1 MRNVFAILVLI
12 GAMMIVSRAGAA
24 PSFSGAPGYISLP
37 VVTID
42 GDPSPPNYT
51 AGIQSFDGDEN
62 ETAYIFGED
71 RYILKKELGAPATE
85 LYDYG
90 STVWGSF
97 VKLQGEVLYCGESKT
112 GTVIAIPA
120 AGGTAH
126 TLFTL
131 ENNYDC
137 AFNSQ
142 SLLFI
147 SANPGWSSN
156 RIYAWWE
163 GQTETREIAD
173 VGDYSGPIA
182 FDDNDNLYYG
192 RATIYPPGPEDI
204 VYFSSAQVANAIST
218 GTPLT
223 SADWTV
229 YIAGIDA
236 PGGLAFDGNT
246 PFQDILSCSFGL
258 GTLSRLAPAADN
270 LMGTG
275 TYPSCPRFFGSSG
288 FSPFINNG
296 GTLVVNCTDYD
307 DSYDSTV
314 YMVESCSQNF
324 ILSSGNYGTVANSD
338 VAIFRPSTGLWAI
351 QGVSRIYFGTNGDL
365 PVSGDYNGDGPTDPA
380 IFRPES
386 GLWAVADGGRVYFG
400 TEGDIP
406 IPRDYN
412 GDGTADRAI
421 FRPSAGLWAVQGLSR
436 AYFGDESDFPV
447 PANYEGVGMNMG
459 IFRPSIGL
467 WALNGLSRVYYGM
480 AGDLPVPGDYNG
492 DGTVEVGIYR
502 PSTGLWAIQGVTR
515 IYFGSAEEGDWPLP
529 LDADGDGTT
538 DLGIFRSDAGLWA
551 IRDVTRLYY
560 GRAGDFPAAR

>member
-12 GAMMIVSRAGAA
+12 GVMMIVSRASAA

-51 AGIQSFDGDEN
+51 AGIQGFDGDEN

-147 SANPGWSSN
+147 SANPGRSGN

-163 GQTETREIAD
+163 GQTEAQEIAD
-173 VGDYSGPIA
+173 VGNNSGPIA
-182 FDDNDNLYYG
+182 FDESDNLFYG
-192 RATIYPPGPEDI
+192 RYTSYSPGLEDI
-204 VYFSSAQVANAIST
+204 VYFSSVQVAAAIST

-229 YIAGIDA
+229 YVAGVNA

-246 PFQDILSCSFGL
+246 PFQDLFSTSSGL
-258 GTLSRLAPAADN
+258 GTLSRYSPGVEN
-270 LMGTG
+270 LIGTG
-275 TYPSCPRFFGSSG
+275 TYPATPRFFGSSG
-288 FSPFINNG
+288 FGAFINNG
-296 GTLVVNCTDYD
+296 GTMVVNCTDYD

-324 ILSSGNYGTVANSD
+324 ILGSGDYGTVGQSD
-338 VAIFRPSTGLWAI
+338 IAIFRPSTGLWAI
-351 QGVSRIYFGTNGDL
+351 RGVSRIYFGTEGDL
-365 PVSGDYNGDGPTDPA
+365 PVSGNYDGNGQAEPA
-380 IFRPES
+380 IFRPNS
-386 GLWAVADGGRVYFG
+386 GLWVVAGGDRAYYG
-400 TEGDIP
+400 GEGDIP
-406 IPRDYN
+406 LPRDYDD
-412 GDGTADRAI
+412 DGTADRAI
-421 FRPSAGLWAVQGLSR
+421 FRPSAGLWSIQGISR
-436 AYFGDESDFPV
+436 TYFGSAGDFPV
-447 PANYEGVGMNMG
+447 PENYEGAGINMG
-459 IFRPSIGL
+459 IFRPSTGL

-492 DGTVEVGIYR
+492 DGTAEVGIYR

-529 LDADGDGTT
+529 LDAAGDGTT
-538 DLGIFRSDAGLWA
+538 EIGIYRPDAGLWA
-551 IRDVTRLYY
+551 IRDVTRVYY
-560 GRAGDFPAAR
+560 GSMGDFPASR

>member
-37 VVTID
+37 FITLD
-42 GDPSPPNYT
+42 GDPSTWT

-147 SANPGWSSN
+147 SANPGWFGN

-163 GQTETREIAD
+163 GQTEAREIAD
-173 VGDYSGPIA
+173 VGNNSGPIA
-182 FDDNDNLYYG
+182 FDENDNLYYG
-192 RATIYPPGPEDI
+192 RATTYPPGSEDI
-204 VYFSSAQVANAIST
+204 VYFSSAQVTDAIST

-229 YIAGIDA
+229 YIAGADA
-236 PGGLAFDGNT
+236 PGGLVFDRNT
-246 PFQDILSCSFGL
+246 TFQDLFSTSSGL
-258 GTLSRLAPAADN
+258 GTLSRYSPGVEN
-270 LMGTG
+270 LIGTR
-275 TYPSCPRFFGSSG
+275 TYPATPRFFGSSG
-288 FSPFINNG
+288 FDAFINNG
-296 GTLVVNCTDYD
+296 GTMVVNCTDYD

-324 ILSSGNYGTVANSD
+324 ILGSGDYGTVGQSD
-338 VAIFRPSTGLWAI
+338 IAIFRPSTGLWAI
-351 QGVSRIYFGTNGDL
+351 RGVSRIYFGTEGDL
-365 PVSGDYNGDGPTDPA
+365 PVSGNYDGNGQAEPA
-380 IFRPES
+380 IFRPNS
-386 GLWAVADGGRVYFG
+386 GLWAVAGGDRAYYG
-400 TEGDIP
+400 GEGDIP
-406 IPRDYN
+406 LPRDYDD
-412 GDGTADRAI
+412 DGTADRAI
-421 FRPSAGLWAVQGLSR
+421 FRPSAGLWSIQGISR
-436 AYFGDESDFPV
+436 TYFGSAGDFPV
-447 PANYEGVGMNMG
+447 PADYQGAGVKMA
-459 IFRPSIGL
+459 IFRPSSGL
-467 WALNGLSRVYYGM
+467 WAIEGVSRFYYGS
-480 AGDLPVPGDYNG
+480 AGDLPVQGDYNG
-492 DGTVEVGIYR
+492 DGTTDSGIYR
-502 PSTGLWAIQGVTR
+502 PSAGLWAIQGVTR
-515 IYFGSAEEGDWPLP
+515 VYYGSAEEGDWPIP
-529 LDADGDGTT
+529 VDADGDGTT
-538 DLGIFRSDAGLWA
+538 DIGIYRPDTGLWS
-551 IRDVTRLYY
+551 IRGVTRVYY
-560 GRAGDFPAAR
+560 GSMGDFPASR